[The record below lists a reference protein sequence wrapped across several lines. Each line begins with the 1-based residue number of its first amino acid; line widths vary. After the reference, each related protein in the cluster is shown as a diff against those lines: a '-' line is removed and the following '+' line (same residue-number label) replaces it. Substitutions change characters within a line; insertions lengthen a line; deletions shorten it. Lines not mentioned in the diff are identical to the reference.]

1 MAEEQKKS
9 NSEKLVRILSGILAV
24 AFIIVL
30 ILVKIA
36 NPDFKLGLLLF
47 LILLIVLFFVAIVIG
62 FHFWNRRQKLDRSKS
77 ATPINEKLPA
87 AITLEQARELAKRSV
102 ENVHYADYIP
112 HCDGETNELLGKMVK
127 SYIYTYKS
135 KGVYEDDI
143 YVIVMN
149 RHFPNET
156 LNVLINPKLRD
167 VDRAKTLAASHPED
181 EPDLEVIERKNPLL
195 GTEEVITKTSK
206 KAAEE
211 KNKKEE
217 DI

>member
-1 MAEEQKKS
+1 MAEEKKS

-47 LILLIVLFFVAIVIG
+47 LILLIVLLFVAIVIG
-62 FHFWNRRQKLDRSKS
+62 FHFWQKRQKLDRTK
-77 ATPINEKLPA
+77 TKDVINEKLPP
-87 AITLEQARELAKRSV
+87 AITLEQARELAKRAV

-112 HCDGETNELLGKMVK
+112 HCDGETNELLGKSVK
-127 SYIYTYKS
+127 SYIYAYKS
-135 KGVYEDDI
+135 KGVYEDDM

-156 LNVLINPKLRD
+156 LNVLINPKQRD
-167 VDRAKTLAASHPED
+167 IERAKTLAASHPED
-181 EPDLEVIERKNPLL
+181 EPDLEVVERRNPLL

-206 KAAEE
+206 KKDEE
-211 KNKKEE
+211 KEKKEE
-217 DI
+217 EI